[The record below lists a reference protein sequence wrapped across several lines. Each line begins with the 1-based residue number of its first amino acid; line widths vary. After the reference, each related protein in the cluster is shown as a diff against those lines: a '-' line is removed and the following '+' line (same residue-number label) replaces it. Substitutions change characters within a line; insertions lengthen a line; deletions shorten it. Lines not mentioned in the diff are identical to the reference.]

1 MTERI
6 PLRYTVAL
14 LGFSDFEHSA
24 LASFFR
30 LAEARTP
37 AYEEAPSLD
46 TADFAVVNADH
57 AATVSAVRDAG
68 RLRDAVLIGAHAPT
82 DAAARL
88 QRPIAPT
95 HIVREL
101 DGLLEQ
107 RLAHL
112 DVDHGH
118 GNDGDALGAADWV
131 ASEPGL
137 LGTADGARQGK
148 DVLVVD
154 DSRVALRFMQVRLQ
168 RRGYRVHVAHTP
180 EQALE
185 RLAAQPFA
193 MVFLDVALGPRA
205 SMDGLALCQRIKQGR
220 LQPADNVPRVVM
232 VTGLSSSSDRV
243 RGALAGCD
251 IYLAKPLMEDDL
263 DEALRVLDPSA
274 TPA

>member
-14 LGFSDFEHSA
+14 LGFSAFEHSA

-37 AYEEAPSLD
+37 AYEETGSLD
-46 TADFAVVNADH
+46 TADFVVVNADH
-57 AATVSAVRDAG
+57 APTVTAVRDAG
-68 RLRDAVLIGAHAPT
+68 RLRDAVLIGAQVSP

-101 DGLLEQ
+101 DALLEQ
-107 RLAHL
+107 RLALL
-112 DVDHGH
+112 DTT
-118 GNDGDALGAADWV
+118 NSPDWG

-137 LGTADGARQGK
+137 LGTADTSRQGK

-180 EQALE
+180 EEAVE
-185 RLAAQPFA
+185 RLGAQPFT

-220 LQPADNVPRVVM
+220 LPAGHDVPKVVM

-243 RGALAGCD
+243 RGELAGCD
-251 IYLAKPLMEDDL
+251 VYLPKPLMEEDL
-263 DEALRVLDPSA
+263 DEALRVLDPSSA
-274 TPA
+274 TAA